1 MENKEQHEWP
11 VDVFDRIVRDYNL
24 TDKYA
29 VECLRRSWNVAAA
42 RIDAAVHAAQA
53 NQDSWKD
60 DLWDAQVGLVYAL
73 DTAVAVAMGA
83 GIEKT
88 KEALGK

>member
-1 MENKEQHEWP
+1 MENERGWP
-11 VDVFDRIVRDYNL
+11 VNVFDRIVRDYNL

-29 VECLRRSWNVAAA
+29 VECLRRAWNVAAA

-60 DLWDAQVGLVYAL
+60 DLWDAQVGLIYAL
-73 DTAVAVAMGA
+73 DTAVAVGMGA

-88 KEALGK
+88 REFLEK